1 MAAVKPTLRTENRS
15 SHWEVAIR
23 QPDPK
28 MAPFMH
34 RALGYRERA
43 CRPLARREIP
53 SSKVI
58 VVIELGPS
66 LEVAARNDRGR
77 MASFS
82 GGFVAGL
89 DDAAGCSQH
98 AGFQLGMRI
107 DLTPQGA
114 HRIFGVPMS
123 DLSGRIVALSDLL
136 PAKHHN
142 LAEQL
147 HDLSSWDARFDLLER
162 VISEQLAASESQHE
176 AITWAAQRIE
186 ESCGGLNIGE
196 LVRKL
201 GYSHK
206 HTLRLFNTYIGM
218 SPKLLARL
226 VRFDHLRRAIAS
238 TPASLA
244 ELAARFGYSDEAH
257 LIREVRHF
265 AGTSPSELRLSYP
278 TLAQRTL

>member
-1 MAAVKPTLRTENRS
+1 
-15 SHWEVAIR
+15 
-23 QPDPK
+23 
-28 MAPFMH
+28 MH
-34 RALGYRERA
+34 RALGYTEWA
-43 CRPLARREIP
+43 HGPLARREIP
-53 SSKVI
+53 SPKVI

-66 LEVAARNDRGR
+66 LQVAARSDGGR

-98 AGFQLGMRI
+98 AGFQFGIRLE
-107 DLTPQGA
+107 LTPQGA

-123 DLSGRIVALSDLL
+123 ELSGRIVGLSDLL
-136 PAKHHN
+136 PTEHRN
-142 LAEQL
+142 LAGQL
-147 HDLSSWDARFDLLER
+147 RDLSSWDARFDLLEH
-162 VISEQLAASESQHE
+162 VVSQQLAASESEHE
-176 AITWAAQRIE
+176 AVSWAAQRIE
-186 ESCGGLNIGE
+186 ESCGCLDIGE

-206 HTLRLFNTYIGM
+206 HTLRLFNTHIGM

-226 VRFDHLRRAIAS
+226 VRFDHLRQALAS
-238 TPASLA
+238 TPARLA

-265 AGTSPSELRLSYP
+265 AGTSAGELRPTYP
-278 TLAQRTL
+278 TLVQRTQ